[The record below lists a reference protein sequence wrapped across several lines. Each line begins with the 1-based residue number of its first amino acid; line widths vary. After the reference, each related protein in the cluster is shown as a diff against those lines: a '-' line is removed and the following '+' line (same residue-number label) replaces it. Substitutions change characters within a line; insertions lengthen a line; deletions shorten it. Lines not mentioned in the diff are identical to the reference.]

1 MPTSVLT
8 RGLTCQ
14 PIARFFPDPVETATV
29 FAGHI
34 YAPRKVKLIDVP
46 REACDGHGGH
56 GRQGPEITFRP
67 ELACLCG
74 SDLLFF
80 EADYPEYQPAI
91 GQSLHE
97 MIGRVVESDG
107 TRFQV
112 GDRVLCVPFEH
123 FGFFE
128 EFRVSAARAIPL
140 DARPAADQ
148 ALLAQSLGTVI
159 YGLRKVPAVLDKDV
173 VVIGQG
179 PIGQLFNATL
189 SNLGAR
195 QIIGIDIMESRLRTS
210 SKMGATTVIDA
221 SRQDIVAEVAQLTGG
236 QMADLVVEAVGHRE
250 HRINDCFRL
259 VRKFGHILFF
269 GVPTSTI
276 HDVEWRILFDKN
288 ASVHTSIGPSFERD
302 FPLAMRW
309 IAEGRIDVSPI
320 ITHRFPIEQIQEAFD
335 TFAERRDGAQKV
347 FLDFPL

>member
-1 MPTSVLT
+1 
-8 RGLTCQ
+8 
-14 PIARFFPDPVETATV
+14 
-29 FAGHI
+29 
-34 YAPRKVKLIDVP
+34 
-46 REACDGHGGH
+46 
-56 GRQGPEITFRP
+56 
-67 ELACLCG
+67 
-74 SDLLFF
+74 
-80 EADYPEYQPAI
+80 
-91 GQSLHE
+91 
-97 MIGRVVESDG
+97 
-107 TRFQV
+107 
-112 GDRVLCVPFEH
+112 
-123 FGFFE
+123 
-128 EFRVSAARAIPL
+128 
-140 DARPAADQ
+140 
-148 ALLAQSLGTVI
+148 VI

-195 QIIGIDIMESRLRTS
+195 QIIGIDILESRLRTS